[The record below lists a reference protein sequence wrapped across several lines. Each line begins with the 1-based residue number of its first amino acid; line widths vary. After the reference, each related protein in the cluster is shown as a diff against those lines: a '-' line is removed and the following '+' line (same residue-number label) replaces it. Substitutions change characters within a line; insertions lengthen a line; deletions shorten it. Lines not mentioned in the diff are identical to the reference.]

1 MSCLSLNTPTAPV
14 LSFPAKHTLADT
26 HTPTRTHRLAF
37 IHSIN
42 LSCPVEK
49 LQLSKGLCDVQK
61 WGNLHAKR
69 VVSGDIASDL
79 SSGWHYHHQRSD
91 IRDNFFLSRWRD
103 KLHTFTMTCK
113 EAQLLHGYA
122 ALWATVDFFFF
133 FSGSIK
139 EWVDYKLCWE
149 VFPFFTTNLFVSYTI
164 NLLHSPLSLALL
176 CSRLSTAWSLE
187 GMEMEAY

>member
-113 EAQLLHGYA
+113 EAQLLRGYA

-133 FSGSIK
+133 FFQGASRSGWIINFV
-139 EWVDYKLCWE
+139 ERC
-149 VFPFFTTNLFVSYTI
+149 FPSSLPIS
-164 NLLHSPLSLALL
+164 LSPT
-176 CSRLSTAWSLE
+176 LSTFSILH
-187 GMEMEAY
+187 

>member
-14 LSFPAKHTLADT
+14 LSFLAKHTHADT

-103 KLHTFTMTCK
+103 KLHTWHARRPSCYMDMRHF
-113 EAQLLHGYA
+113 ELP
-122 ALWATVDFFFF
+122 WIFFFF